1 MCNQANKGCEPADDV
16 ALFQRTA
23 RSEIDLDY
31 ARAVIR
37 CEARAVASLE
47 SNVDER
53 FKTAAEMILKL
64 TATGRV
70 IVTGM
75 GKAGVMGQKIAATF
89 ASTGTPALFM
99 HPAEAAHGD
108 LGMVLAQDI
117 VLAVS
122 NSGETDELL
131 RLLPMF
137 KRIRCRLIVITAL
150 AKSSLGRSADVV
162 LTIG

>member
-1 MCNQANKGCEPADDV
+1 MSTQTPKPSASSNMRPAV
-16 ALFQRTA
+16 
-23 RSEIDLDY
+23 EIDLDY

-47 SNVDER
+47 NNVNEH
-53 FKTAAEMILKL
+53 FKAAAETILKL
-64 TATGRV
+64 AATGRV

-117 VLAVS
+117 VLA
-122 NSGETDELL
+122 
-131 RLLPMF
+131 
-137 KRIRCRLIVITAL
+137 
-150 AKSSLGRSADVV
+150 
-162 LTIG
+162 